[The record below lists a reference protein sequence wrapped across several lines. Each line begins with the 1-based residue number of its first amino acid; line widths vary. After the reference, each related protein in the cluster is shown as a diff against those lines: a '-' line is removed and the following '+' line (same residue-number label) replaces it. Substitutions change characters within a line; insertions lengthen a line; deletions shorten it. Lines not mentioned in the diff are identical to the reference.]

1 MTDTPTIYTA
11 HDVPDLLN
19 ALPTL
24 FGFRP
29 SDSLVAVAT
38 RGSRRRFGFRLRV
51 DIPPRDHVEQLSELV
66 ADHLRNQGAEG
77 AVLVAVTEQQE
88 IARILLTA
96 IESHLADI
104 ELVVAVRADG
114 SRYWIDAPDFPEDG
128 IAYETSDH
136 HLSIV
141 KAVAAGQQI
150 LPDREALAARF
161 APVTGARRA
170 ELTKL
175 TTVVL
180 AEIDLTAEDQ
190 VLNVALPQLR
200 PILQRGLSGERVG
213 DEDAVRL
220 SIWVS
225 DARVRDEV
233 WGWISR
239 DSAPEMLAFLTY
251 VAGIVVP
258 PFEPAVL
265 SLAGFAGWL
274 SGDGAQALIAVER
287 ALDADPQFSM
297 ALGVLQLLEGGVS
310 PAHWGDF

>member
-1 MTDTPTIYTA
+1 MTDTPTIFTA

-38 RGSRRRFGFRLRV
+38 RGPRRRFGFRLRV
-51 DIPPRDHVEQLSELV
+51 DIPALEHVEQLSALV
-66 ADHLRNQGAEG
+66 ADHLRHQGAEG

-88 IARILLTA
+88 IARVLLA
-96 IESHLADI
+96 AVESHLAEI

-114 SRYWIDAPDFPEDG
+114 SRYWIDELDFPDDG
-128 IAYETSDH
+128 IAYDISDH

-161 APVTGARRA
+161 APVTGERRA
-170 ELTKL
+170 KLIRL
-175 TTVVL
+175 TTAVL
-180 AEIDLTAEDQ
+180 TEIELSAEDQ
-190 VLNVALPQLR
+190 VLDVAMPQLR
-200 PILQRGLSGERVG
+200 PILRRGLSGEPVS
-213 DEDAVRL
+213 DEDAARL

-225 DARVRDEV
+225 DVRVRDEV

-239 DSAPEMLAFLTY
+239 DSAPEMLAFLTQ
-251 VAGIVVP
+251 VASIVVP

-265 SLAGFAGWL
+265 SLAAFAGWL
-274 SGDGAQALIAVER
+274 CGDGAQALIAVER

>member
-1 MTDTPTIYTA
+1 MTDTPTIFTA

-38 RGSRRRFGFRLRV
+38 RGPRRRFGFRLRV
-51 DIPPRDHVEQLSELV
+51 DIPPPAQVERLAELV
-66 ADHLRNQGAEG
+66 ADHLRHQGAEG
-77 AVLVAVTEQQE
+77 AVLIAVTEQQE
-88 IARILLTA
+88 IARALLA
-96 IESHLADI
+96 ALESSLVDI

-114 SRYWIDAPDFPEDG
+114 SHYWIDDPNFPDEG

-161 APVTGARRA
+161 ASIEGERRR
-170 ELTKL
+170 EIVQL
-175 TTVVL
+175 TTQVL
-180 AEIDLTAEDQ
+180 AEIELTAEEEVVD
-190 VLNVALPQLR
+190 VAMPQLW
-200 PILQRGLSGERVG
+200 PILRRGLSGGCVS

-239 DSAPEMLAFLTY
+239 DSAPEMLSFLTY

-287 ALDADPQFSM
+287 ALGADPQFSM

-310 PAHWGDF
+310 PAHWGEF